1 MPPEPASDRSPDGR
15 GRPAPHNVMARLLL
29 HRFLIGALAGL
40 ALIQGV
46 AGLYRLA
53 DYRRHSDASLATEHW
68 SVAFG
73 PPTWLVLLL
82 VALLASLAV
91 MLVSRLPQSTNA
103 RWLALFSAL
112 LANGYGVIATAVS
125 SPLFDAYMQSL
136 PVLQGWGVDLGL
148 LRGTGLVVAGIERL
162 LWIGAWSLAGTV
174 SIFFVCGV
182 LGIAPSPHRR
192 HADEALVVLWSF
204 SSVSMAL
211 PYTTILPLVAVVLAA
226 LGVAAWWRERRR
238 APISSMRL
246 FLPAV
251 ALAGLSALTALKQHL
266 PVSEAL
272 ALLALAGLLLLPA
285 VRRVA
290 VSRPRLLVVFPVLL
304 ATAAALSSATIP
316 VALELMNVWVG
327 VCMLV
332 VLRLIVFNVG
342 SLSAFGRRQ
351 ALWFMSGWIG
361 AAIAVALW
369 QVVLWGGRLAGCSV
383 DSGSMPCWL
392 YRHQDW
398 FVAAPL
404 PILLLS
410 LVIGLL
416 YPGSIDAARLFR
428 RTVVYGS
435 MLILSLFVLGVSEAL
450 LGEFVHRGLPWE
462 TPPMVATGV
471 LAVVLY
477 PAKRLCDR
485 GVERFLARIL
495 AWTDKRDAESA
506 TPT

>member
-1 MPPEPASDRSPDGR
+1 
-15 GRPAPHNVMARLLL
+15 MARLLL
-29 HRFLIGALAGL
+29 HRCLIGALAGL

-68 SVAFG
+68 SAAFG
-73 PPTWLVLLL
+73 PPTWLILLL
-82 VALLASLAV
+82 IALLAALAL

-112 LANGYGVIATAVS
+112 LANGYGVIVTAVS
-125 SPLFDAYMQSL
+125 SPLFDGYLEVL
-136 PVLQGWGVDLGL
+136 PVLQSWGVNLGL
-148 LRGTGLVVAGIERL
+148 LRGAGLVVAGMERL

-174 SIFFVCGV
+174 SIFFVSSV
-182 LGIAPSPHRR
+182 LGIATSPHRR

-211 PYTTILPLVAVVLAA
+211 PYTTVVPFVTVVLAGA
-226 LGVAAWWRERRR
+226 GVAAWWRERHRP
-238 APISSMRL
+238 PIRTMRL

-251 ALAGLSALTALKQHL
+251 ALAVVTASKQHFL
-266 PVSEAL
+266 MSEAL

-285 VRRVA
+285 VWRVA
-290 VSRPRLLVVFPVLL
+290 VSRPRLLVIYPVLL
-304 ATAAALSSATIP
+304 ATAVALSAATVP
-316 VALELMNVWVG
+316 MALALMNFWVG

-332 VLRLIVFNVG
+332 VLRLILVNVG
-342 SLSAFGRRQ
+342 SLSPFGRRQ
-351 ALWFMSGWIG
+351 AMWFMSGWIG
-361 AAIAVALW
+361 AAIAVVLW
-369 QVVLWGGRLAGCSV
+369 QGVLWGGRLAGCGLA
-383 DSGSMPCWL
+383 SGSVPCWL

-398 FVAAPL
+398 FLAAPL

-410 LVIGLL
+410 FVMGLL
-416 YPGSIDAARLFR
+416 YPGSIDASRLFR

-450 LGEFVHRGLPWE
+450 LGEFVRRGLPWE

-477 PAKRLCDR
+477 PAKRVCDR

-495 AWTDKRDAESA
+495 AWTEKRNAEGA
-506 TPT
+506 TPI